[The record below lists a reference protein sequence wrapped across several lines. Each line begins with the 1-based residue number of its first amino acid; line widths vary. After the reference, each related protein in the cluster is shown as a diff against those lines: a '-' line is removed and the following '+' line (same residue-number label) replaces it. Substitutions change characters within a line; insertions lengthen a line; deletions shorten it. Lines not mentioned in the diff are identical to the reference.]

1 MSALAKDPRPLRW
14 VLFTDLDGTLLDA
27 QSYSW
32 KPAQPALEALARR
45 EVPLV
50 FCSSKTSAE
59 VEALRR
65 ELSNQHPF
73 VTENGGGV
81 FVPQGYFGSHL
92 PQGFPVGSYRCLA
105 LATPYERMIN
115 ELERIAKQAGVE
127 VVGFHQMDARDV
139 AASTGLPL
147 PAAKLALQRDFDE
160 PFFFVRADPPA
171 EARFIELARERGLE
185 LVRGGRFW
193 HLFQGSDK
201 GRAVRKLM
209 ELYMASTPPRLR
221 FAAFGDSANDLP
233 MLAAVDHAFLLPRPD
248 GSFDREVLASL
259 PQITCVPSPGP
270 VGWNQAVL
278 ELLAAGR

>member
-1 MSALAKDPRPLRW
+1 

-32 KPAQPALEALARR
+32 KPAQPALEELARR
-45 EVPLV
+45 QVPLV

-65 ELSNQHPF
+65 ELSNPHPF

-81 FVPQGYFGSHL
+81 FVPRGYFDVRM
-92 PQGFPVGSYRCLA
+92 PQGFPTGSYRCLA
-105 LATPYERMIN
+105 LAMPYDRMIN
-115 ELERIAKQAGVE
+115 ELERIAEQAGVE
-127 VVGFHQMDARDV
+127 VVGFHQMNAHDV
-139 AASTGLPL
+139 AATTGLPL

-160 PFFFVRADPPA
+160 PFFFVRADAAA
-171 EARFIELARERGLE
+171 EARFVELARDRGLE

-209 ELYMASTPPRLR
+209 ELYLASTPPRVR
-221 FAAFGDSANDLP
+221 FAALGDSANDLP
-233 MLAAVDHAFLLPRPD
+233 MLAAVDHAILLPRPD
-248 GSFDREVLASL
+248 GAYDREVLTGL
-259 PQITCVPSPGP
+259 PGVRQAAAPGP
-270 VGWNQAVL
+270 QGWNSAVL
-278 ELLAAGR
+278 DLLAEG